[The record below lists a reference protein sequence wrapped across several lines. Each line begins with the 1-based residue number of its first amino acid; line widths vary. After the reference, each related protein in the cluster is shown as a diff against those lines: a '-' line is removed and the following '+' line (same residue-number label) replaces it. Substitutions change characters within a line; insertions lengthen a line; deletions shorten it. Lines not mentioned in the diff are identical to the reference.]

1 MRITP
6 LRHAPAAALTVGL
19 LLGVAA
25 CTAPGGTAATEETA
39 GAETEATEGPPAGD
53 EAENPADAEHVEDAP
68 AEDEPAGADEPGQD
82 DEAGEVLGLVTVD
95 DVQYEITE
103 LRNCEPLQQEMV
115 ERQLEL
121 QGLGEH
127 DGERVQIDVYIQEIA
142 GAAYHDVAWS
152 GPEGVFGAP
161 ETVDEVT
168 LDAGGT
174 SVRGVATLQD
184 AFTQNETVTID
195 FDLPVPAGTI
205 ACR

>member
-1 MRITP
+1 MRTTTAH
-6 LRHAPAAALTVGL
+6 HAPAAALITGL
-19 LLGVAA
+19 VLSVAA
-25 CTAPGGTAATEETA
+25 CTSPAADSGT
-39 GAETEATEGPPAGD
+39 
-53 EAENPADAEHVEDAP
+53 
-68 AEDEPAGADEPGQD
+68 DEPAGTETESTEDADAPAADEPAAEDAGDEPTEEAGAGQD
-82 DEAGEVLGLVTVD
+82 AAGAVLGLVTVD

-127 DGERVQIDVYIQEIA
+127 DGERIQIDVYIEEIA
-142 GAAYHDVAWS
+142 GAPYNDVAWS

-161 ETVDEVT
+161 ESVDEVT

-184 AFTQNETVTID
+184 ALTQSETVTVD
-195 FDLPVPAGTI
+195 FDLPVPAETI